1 MCNAGCSACHQDF
14 EAFMKKLLF
23 TLGILP
29 MTTLA
34 FQIGAWV
41 GGPGQYPQPTRENVQ
56 AFQEMQGN
64 HIDLI
69 SHFALFDMNNWNNV
83 KTYADVAKENGS
95 TLVVTWMANGYGAQD
110 IVDGKTDN
118 YVREF
123 AKGVKSFGDEI
134 WMRPL
139 HEANGDWY
147 DWGVGKSGAGNTDAN
162 VAEAFRHIV
171 SIFREEGVTNVKWVW
186 TTNASNQGSG
196 TTLTGN
202 YPGDDYVDYISID
215 GYNWGTSQSWSSWQS
230 FSQVFKKAY
239 DALASI
245 NKPLFI
251 AEISSSEKGGSKAE
265 WITDMFEQFQTTFS
279 RVFAVMWFSQSKENE
294 GDWALNTSPEA
305 VAAWQA
311 GVAKMQ
317 SAQPPSSS
325 SEGEGT
331 IQTSSSSSG
340 ESETTSIGIARQL
353 GQGTLSFHDGK
364 LYVRTTRPINASV
377 VQFDYQG
384 RILWHSPVRQFFPGE
399 HSVDTPEAG
408 TRSIYKLNVLP

>member
-1 MCNAGCSACHQDF
+1 MWAVPPTKDF
-14 EAFMKKLLF
+14 EALMKKLLF

-69 SHFALFDMNNWNNV
+69 SHFALFDMNDWDNV
-83 KTYADVAKENGS
+83 QEYADVAKQNGS

-110 IVDGKTDN
+110 IVDGKTDS

-147 DWGVGKSGAGNTDAN
+147 DWGVGKPGAGNTDAN

-202 YPGDDYVDYISID
+202 YPGDEYVDYISID
-215 GYNWGTSQSWSSWQS
+215 GYNWGTSQSWSKWQS

-239 DALASI
+239 DALANI

-317 SAQPPSSS
+317 SAQPASSSSVGEDIIQASSSS
-325 SEGEGT
+325 SEDG
-331 IQTSSSSSG
+331 S
-340 ESETTSIGIARQL
+340 TTSVEIVRQL
-353 GQGTLSFHDGK
+353 GQGTLSYHDGK

-384 RILWHSPVRQFFPGE
+384 RILWHSPIRQFFPGE
-399 HSVDTPEAG
+399 HVIDTPEAG
-408 TRSIYKLNVLP
+408 TRSIYKLSVLP

>member
-1 MCNAGCSACHQDF
+1 MY
-14 EAFMKKLLF
+14 KKLLF

-69 SHFALFDMNNWNNV
+69 SHFALFDVNDWNNV
-83 KTYADVAKENGS
+83 KTYADVAKQNGS

-110 IVDGKTDN
+110 IVDGRTDN
-118 YVREF
+118 YIREF

-147 DWGVGKSGAGNTDAN
+147 DWGVGKAGAGNTDAN

-171 SIFREEGVTNVKWVW
+171 KIFRDENVTNVKWVW

-202 YPGDDYVDYISID
+202 YPGDAYVDYISID
-215 GYNWGTSQSWSSWQS
+215 GYNWGKSQSWSNWQT

-239 DALASI
+239 NALASI
-245 NKPLFI
+245 DKPLFI

-265 WITDMFEQFQTTFS
+265 WITDMFEQFRTNFS

-294 GDWALNTSPEA
+294 GDWALNTSQAA
-305 VAAWQA
+305 VDAWKA
-311 GVAKMQ
+311 GVASMKDF
-317 SAQPPSSS
+317 QPESSS
-325 SEGEGT
+325 SAPE
-331 IQTSSSSSG
+331 QSSSSSDTG
-340 ESETTSIGIARQL
+340 IGSSSSQTDAIGNIRPQ
-353 GQGTLSFHDGK
+353 GSGTLALRDGK
-364 LYVRTTRPINASV
+364 LYMRTSKPIRASV

-384 RILWHSPVRQFFPGE
+384 RILWQSPARQFQPGE
-399 HSVDTPEAG
+399 HAIDVPESNVQ
-408 TRSIYKLNVLP
+408 SIYKLSVQQ

>member
-1 MCNAGCSACHQDF
+1 MY
-14 EAFMKKLLF
+14 KKLLF

-56 AFQEMQGN
+56 AFQDLQGS

-69 SHFALFDMNNWNNV
+69 SYFALFDVNDWNATEV
-83 KTYADVAKENGS
+83 YANVAKNNGS

-110 IVDGKTDN
+110 LVNGRADN
-118 YVREF
+118 YIHEF

-147 DWGVGKSGAGNTDAN
+147 DWGVGKAGAGNTDAN

-171 SIFREEGVTNVKWVW
+171 QIFREENVTNVKWVW

-202 YPGDDYVDYISID
+202 YPGDEYVDYISID
-215 GYNWGTSQSWSSWQS
+215 GYNWGTCQSWSSWQT

-239 DALASI
+239 NALANI
-245 NKPLFI
+245 DKPLFI
-251 AEISSSEKGGSKAE
+251 AEISSSEKGGNKAE
-265 WITDMFEQFQTTFS
+265 WITDMFEHFATDFS

-294 GDWALNTSPEA
+294 GDWALNTSQAA
-305 VAAWQA
+305 VDAWKA
-311 GVAKMQ
+311 GVASMKDF
-317 SAQPPSSS
+317 QPESSS
-325 SEGEGT
+325 SAPE
-331 IQTSSSSSG
+331 QSSSSSDTG
-340 ESETTSIGIARQL
+340 IGSSSSQTDAIGNIRPQ
-353 GQGTLSFHDGK
+353 GSGTLALRDGK
-364 LYVRTTRPINASV
+364 LYMRTSKPIRASV

-384 RILWHSPVRQFFPGE
+384 RILWQSPARQFQPGE
-399 HSVDTPEAG
+399 HAIDVPESNVQ
-408 TRSIYKLNVLP
+408 SIYKLSVQQ